1 MNARNT
7 LVLPINDPKALL
19 LSQEYVQAGKLIVFP
34 TDTLYGLACNP
45 TNPAALRDIYAAK
58 GRSTLK
64 ALPVLIGA
72 LEQLD
77 QLVENIPQ
85 QAKRLMERFW
95 PGALTLVLPKQA
107 HLPSEL
113 TPYPG
118 LAVRMPNNPFALE
131 LLQALGPLA
140 VTSANLSD
148 QTNPQTAQEVFAQ
161 LAGRVDLILDG
172 GKLKIG
178 QASTIVDCTGAEPTL
193 LRAGPIPFETLLQAW
208 QNE

>member
-7 LVLPINDPKALL
+7 LILPINDPKALL
-19 LSQEYVQAGKLIVFP
+19 LSQEYVQVGKLIVFP

-72 LEQLD
+72 LEQLT
-77 QLVENIPQ
+77 QLVENIPP
-85 QAKRLMERFW
+85 QARRLMERFW

-118 LAVRMPNNPFALE
+118 LAVRMPNHPFALE

-148 QTNPQTAQEVFAQ
+148 QTNPQTAQEVYTQ

>member
-1 MNARNT
+1 MNAKNT
-7 LVLPINDPKALL
+7 IILPISDPQSLL

-34 TDTLYGLACNP
+34 TDTLYGLACDPFNL
-45 TNPAALRDIYAAK
+45 AALRSIYAAK

-77 QLVENIPQ
+77 QLVENIPPNAQ
-85 QAKRLMERFW
+85 RLMERFW

-107 HLPSEL
+107 NLPSEL

-118 LAVRMPNNPFALE
+118 LAVRMPNHPFALK

-148 QTNPQTAQEVFAQ
+148 QINPKTAQEVWAQ
-161 LAGRVDLILDG
+161 LTSRVDLILDG
-172 GKLKIG
+172 GQLEIG
-178 QASTIVDCTGAEPTL
+178 QASTIIDCTGAEPML
-193 LRAGPIPFETLLQAW
+193 LRAGPIPFDTILQTW
-208 QNE
+208 QGG

>member
-34 TDTLYGLACNP
+34 TDTLYGLACDP

-58 GRSTLK
+58 SRSTLK

-77 QLVENIPQ
+77 QLVENIPP
-85 QAKRLMERFW
+85 QAQRLMERFW

-118 LAVRMPNNPFALE
+118 LAVRMPNHPFALE

-178 QASTIVDCTGAEPTL
+178 QASTIVDCTGAEPVL

>member
-7 LVLPINDPKALL
+7 LVLPINEPKALL

-34 TDTLYGLACNP
+34 TDTLYGLACAP
-45 TNPAALRDIYAAK
+45 TNSAALRDIYAAK
-58 GRSTLK
+58 SRSTLK
-64 ALPVLIGA
+64 ALPVLIGT

-77 QLVENIPQ
+77 QLVENIPP
-85 QAKRLMERFW
+85 QARHLMERFW

-118 LAVRMPNNPFALE
+118 LAVRMPNHPFALE

-178 QASTIVDCTGAEPTL
+178 QASTIVDCTGAEPML

>member
-34 TDTLYGLACNP
+34 TDTLYGLACDP
-45 TNPAALRDIYAAK
+45 SNPAALRSVYAAK
-58 GRSTLK
+58 SRSTLK
-64 ALPVLIGA
+64 ALPVLIGT

-77 QLVENIPQ
+77 QLVENIPP
-85 QAKRLMERFW
+85 QAQRLMERFW

-118 LAVRMPNNPFALE
+118 LAVRMPNHPFALE

-161 LAGRVDLILDG
+161 LTGRVDLILDG

-178 QASTIVDCTGAEPTL
+178 QASTIVDCTGAEPVL

>member
-19 LSQEYVQAGKLIVFP
+19 LSQEYVQVGKLIVFP

-64 ALPVLIGA
+64 ALPVLIGT

-77 QLVENIPQ
+77 QLVENIPP
-85 QAKRLMERFW
+85 QAQRLMERFW

-118 LAVRMPNNPFALE
+118 LAVRMPNHPFALE

-178 QASTIVDCTGAEPTL
+178 QASTIVDCTGAEPVL

>member
-34 TDTLYGLACNP
+34 TDTLYGLACDP

-77 QLVENIPQ
+77 QLVENIPP
-85 QAKRLMERFW
+85 QAQRLMERFW

-118 LAVRMPNNPFALE
+118 LAVRMPNHPFALE

-140 VTSANLSD
+140 VTSANLSG
-148 QTNPQTAQEVFAQ
+148 QTNPQTAQEVYTQ

-178 QASTIVDCTGAEPTL
+178 QASTIVDCTGAEPVL

>member
-1 MNARNT
+1 MTPRNT
-7 LVLPINDPKALL
+7 LVLPINDPQALL
-19 LSQEYVQAGKLIVFP
+19 LSQDFVQDGKLIVFP
-34 TDTLYGLACNP
+34 TDTLYGLACDP
-45 TNPAALRDIYAAK
+45 TNPAALRNIYAAK

-72 LEQLD
+72 IEQLD
-77 QLVENIPQ
+77 QLVENVPTE
-85 QAKRLMERFW
+85 ARRLMENFW

-118 LAVRMPNNPFALE
+118 LAVRMPDHPFALE

-148 QTNPQTAQEVFAQ
+148 QINPQTAQAVLEQ
-161 LAGRVDLILDG
+161 LSGRVDLILDG
-172 GKLKIG
+172 GRIKIG
-178 QASTIVDCTGAEPTL
+178 QASTIIDCTGAEPTL
-193 LRAGPIPFETLLQAW
+193 LRAGPIAFETLLQAW
-208 QNE
+208 QEG

>member
-58 GRSTLK
+58 SRSMLK

-77 QLVENIPQ
+77 QLVEHIPP
-85 QAKRLMERFW
+85 QAHHLMERFW

-118 LAVRMPNNPFALE
+118 LAVRMPNHPFALE

-161 LAGRVDLILDG
+161 LTGRVDLILDG

-178 QASTIVDCTGAEPTL
+178 QASTIIDCTGAEPTL
-193 LRAGPIPFETLLQAW
+193 LRTGPIPFETLLQTW

>member
-19 LSQEYVQAGKLIVFP
+19 LSQEYVQVGKLIVFP

-77 QLVENIPQ
+77 QLVENIPP
-85 QAKRLMERFW
+85 QARRLMERFW

-118 LAVRMPNNPFALE
+118 LAVRMPNHPFALE

-178 QASTIVDCTGAEPTL
+178 QASTIVDCTGAEPVL

>member
-1 MNARNT
+1 MNAKNSII
-7 LVLPINDPKALL
+7 LPISDPQALL
-19 LSQEYVQAGKLIVFP
+19 LSQEYVQVGKLIVFP

-72 LEQLD
+72 HEQLT
-77 QLVENIPQ
+77 QLVENIPP
-85 QAKRLMERFW
+85 QARRLMERFW

-118 LAVRMPNNPFALE
+118 LAVRMPNHPFALE

-148 QTNPQTAQEVFAQ
+148 QANPQTAQEVFAQ

-178 QASTIVDCTGAEPTL
+178 QASTIVDCTGAEPVL

-208 QNE
+208 QEG

>member
-64 ALPVLIGA
+64 ALPVLIGE

-77 QLVENIPQ
+77 QLVENIPP
-85 QAKRLMERFW
+85 QALRLMERFW

-118 LAVRMPNNPFALE
+118 LAVRMPNHPFALE

-148 QTNPQTAQEVFAQ
+148 QTNPQTAQEVYTQ

>member
-72 LEQLD
+72 LEQLT
-77 QLVENIPQ
+77 QLVENIPP
-85 QAKRLMERFW
+85 QARRLMERFW

-113 TPYPG
+113 TPYTG
-118 LAVRMPNNPFALE
+118 LAVRMPNHPFALE

-178 QASTIVDCTGAEPTL
+178 QASTIVDCTGAEPVL

>member
-7 LVLPINDPKALL
+7 LVLPINEPKALL

-34 TDTLYGLACNP
+34 TDTLYGLACAP
-45 TNPAALRDIYAAK
+45 TNSAALRDIYAAK
-58 GRSTLK
+58 SRSTLK
-64 ALPVLIGA
+64 ALPVLIGT

-77 QLVENIPQ
+77 QLVENIPP
-85 QAKRLMERFW
+85 QAQRLMERFW

-118 LAVRMPNNPFALE
+118 LAVRMPNHPFALE

-178 QASTIVDCTGAEPTL
+178 QASTIVDCTGAEPVL

>member
-58 GRSTLK
+58 SRSMLK

-77 QLVENIPQ
+77 QLVEHIPP
-85 QAKRLMERFW
+85 QAHHLMERFW

-118 LAVRMPNNPFALE
+118 LAVRMPNHPFALE

-161 LAGRVDLILDG
+161 LTGRVDLILDG

-178 QASTIVDCTGAEPTL
+178 QASTIIDCTGAEPTL

>member
-1 MNARNT
+1 MNAKNT
-7 LVLPINDPKALL
+7 IILPISDPQSLL

-34 TDTLYGLACNP
+34 TDTLYGLACDPFNL
-45 TNPAALRDIYAAK
+45 AALRSIYAAK

-72 LEQLD
+72 LDQLD
-77 QLVENIPQ
+77 QLVENIPP
-85 QAKRLMERFW
+85 QAQRLMERFW

-107 HLPSEL
+107 NLPSEL

-118 LAVRMPNNPFALE
+118 LAVRMPNHPFALK

-148 QTNPQTAQEVFAQ
+148 QINPKTAQEVWAQ
-161 LAGRVDLILDG
+161 LTSRVDLILDG
-172 GKLKIG
+172 GQLEIG
-178 QASTIVDCTGAEPTL
+178 QASTIIDCTGAEPML
-193 LRAGPIPFETLLQAW
+193 LRAGPIPFDTILQTW
-208 QNE
+208 QGG

>member
-34 TDTLYGLACNP
+34 TDTLYGLACAP
-45 TNPAALRDIYAAK
+45 TNSAALRDIYAAK
-58 GRSTLK
+58 SRSTLK
-64 ALPVLIGA
+64 ALPVLIGT

-77 QLVENIPQ
+77 QLVENIPP
-85 QAKRLMERFW
+85 QAQRLMERFW

-118 LAVRMPNNPFALE
+118 LAVRMPNHPFALE

-178 QASTIVDCTGAEPTL
+178 QASTIVDCTGAEPVL

>member
-19 LSQEYVQAGKLIVFP
+19 LSQEYVQVGKLIVFP

-72 LEQLD
+72 LEQLT
-77 QLVENIPQ
+77 QLVENIPP
-85 QAKRLMERFW
+85 QARRLMERFW

-161 LAGRVDLILDG
+161 LTGRVDLILDG

-178 QASTIVDCTGAEPTL
+178 QASTIIDCTGAEPTL
-193 LRAGPIPFETLLQAW
+193 LRTGPIPFETLLQTW

>member
-19 LSQEYVQAGKLIVFP
+19 LSQEYVQVGKLIVFP

-72 LEQLD
+72 LEQLT
-77 QLVENIPQ
+77 QLVENIPP
-85 QAKRLMERFW
+85 QARRLMERFW

-118 LAVRMPNNPFALE
+118 LAVRMPNHPFALE

-178 QASTIVDCTGAEPTL
+178 QASTIVDCTGAEPVL

>member
-1 MNARNT
+1 MNAKNT
-7 LVLPINDPKALL
+7 LL
-19 LSQEYVQAGKLIVFP
+19 LSIDDPQALPLSRELVQAGKLIVFP
-34 TDTLYGLACNP
+34 TDTLYGLACDP

-77 QLVENIPQ
+77 QLVENIPP
-85 QAKRLMERFW
+85 QARRLMERFW

-118 LAVRMPNNPFALE
+118 LAVRMPDHPFALL

-148 QTNPQTAQEVFAQ
+148 QANPQTAQEVFAQ

-178 QASTIVDCTGAEPTL
+178 QASTVIDCTGAEPVL
-193 LRAGPIPFETLLQAW
+193 LRAGPIPFETLMQVW
-208 QNE
+208 QEG

>member
-34 TDTLYGLACNP
+34 TDTLYGLACAP
-45 TNPAALRDIYAAK
+45 TNSAALRDISAAK
-58 GRSTLK
+58 SRSTLK
-64 ALPVLIGA
+64 APPVLIGT

-77 QLVENIPQ
+77 QLVENIPP
-85 QAKRLMERFW
+85 QAQRLMERFW

-118 LAVRMPNNPFALE
+118 LAVRMPNHPFALE

-178 QASTIVDCTGAEPTL
+178 QASTIVDCTGAEPVL

>member
-1 MNARNT
+1 MNAKNT
-7 LVLPINDPKALL
+7 IILPISDPQALL

-34 TDTLYGLACNP
+34 TDTLYGLACDPSNP
-45 TNPAALRDIYAAK
+45 SALRSIYAAK
-58 GRSTLK
+58 SRSTLK

-77 QLVENIPQ
+77 QLVENISPQ
-85 QAKRLMERFW
+85 AQRLMERFW

-107 HLPSEL
+107 NLPSEL
-113 TPYPG
+113 NPYPG
-118 LAVRMPNNPFALE
+118 LAVRMPNHPFALK

-148 QTNPQTAQEVFAQ
+148 QINPLTAQEVFAQ

-172 GKLKIG
+172 GQLEIG
-178 QASTIVDCTGAEPTL
+178 QASTIIDCMGAKPAL
-193 LRAGPIPFETLLQAW
+193 LRAGPIPFETLLQVW
-208 QNE
+208 QEG

>member
-19 LSQEYVQAGKLIVFP
+19 LSQEYVQVGKLIVFP
-34 TDTLYGLACNP
+34 TDTLYGLACDP

-58 GRSTLK
+58 SRSTLK
-64 ALPVLIGA
+64 ALPVLIGT

-77 QLVENIPQ
+77 QLVENIPPEAQ
-85 QAKRLMERFW
+85 RLMERFW
-95 PGALTLVLPKQA
+95 PGALTLVLPKLA

-118 LAVRMPNNPFALE
+118 LAVRMPNHPFALV

-178 QASTIVDCTGAEPTL
+178 QASTIVDCTGAEPVL

-208 QNE
+208 QND

>member
-34 TDTLYGLACNP
+34 TDTLYGLACAP
-45 TNPAALRDIYAAK
+45 TNSAALRDIYAAK
-58 GRSTLK
+58 SRSTLK
-64 ALPVLIGA
+64 ALPVLIGT

-77 QLVENIPQ
+77 QLVENIPPEAQ
-85 QAKRLMERFW
+85 RLMERFW

-118 LAVRMPNNPFALE
+118 LAVRMPNHPFALE

-178 QASTIVDCTGAEPTL
+178 QASTIVDCTGAEPVL

-208 QNE
+208 QND

>member
-34 TDTLYGLACNP
+34 TDTLYGLACAP

-77 QLVENIPQ
+77 QLVEHIPP
-85 QAKRLMERFW
+85 QARRLMERFW

-107 HLPSEL
+107 NLPSEL

-118 LAVRMPNNPFALE
+118 LAVRMPNHPFALE

-161 LAGRVDLILDG
+161 LTGRVDLILDG

-178 QASTIVDCTGAEPTL
+178 QASTIIDCTGGEPML

>member
-19 LSQEYVQAGKLIVFP
+19 LSQEYVQVGKLIVFP

-72 LEQLD
+72 LEQLT
-77 QLVENIPQ
+77 QLVENIPP
-85 QAKRLMERFW
+85 QARRLMERFW

-118 LAVRMPNNPFALE
+118 LAVRMPNHPFALE

-148 QTNPQTAQEVFAQ
+148 QTNPQTAQEVYTQ

>member
-19 LSQEYVQAGKLIVFP
+19 LSQEYVQVGKLIVFP
-34 TDTLYGLACNP
+34 TDTLYGLACDP

-64 ALPVLIGA
+64 ALPVLIGT

-77 QLVENIPQ
+77 QLVENIPP
-85 QAKRLMERFW
+85 QAQRLMERFW

-107 HLPSEL
+107 HLPGEL

-118 LAVRMPNNPFALE
+118 LAVRMPNHPFALE

-148 QTNPQTAQEVFAQ
+148 QTNPQTAQEVYTQ

-178 QASTIVDCTGAEPTL
+178 QASTIVDCTGAEPML

>member
-7 LVLPINDPKALL
+7 LVLPINEPKALL

-34 TDTLYGLACNP
+34 TDTLYGLACAP
-45 TNPAALRDIYAAK
+45 TNSAALRDIYAAK
-58 GRSTLK
+58 SRSTLK
-64 ALPVLIGA
+64 ALPVLIGT

-77 QLVENIPQ
+77 QLVENIPP
-85 QAKRLMERFW
+85 QAQRLMERFW

-118 LAVRMPNNPFALE
+118 LAVRMPNHPFALE

>member
-34 TDTLYGLACNP
+34 TDTLYGLACDP

-58 GRSTLK
+58 SRSTLK
-64 ALPVLIGA
+64 ALPVLIGT

-77 QLVENIPQ
+77 QLVENIPP
-85 QAKRLMERFW
+85 QAQRLMERFW

-118 LAVRMPNNPFALE
+118 LAVRMPNHPFALE

-161 LAGRVDLILDG
+161 LTGRVDLILDG

-178 QASTIVDCTGAEPTL
+178 QASTIVDCTGAEPVL

>member
-1 MNARNT
+1 MNAINT
-7 LVLPINDPKALL
+7 LILPITDPQALP
-19 LSQEYVQAGKLIVFP
+19 LSRELVQAGKLIVFP
-34 TDTLYGLACNP
+34 TDTLYGLACDP
-45 TNPAALRDIYAAK
+45 ANPAALRSVYAAK

-72 LEQLD
+72 FTQLD
-77 QLVENIPQ
+77 QVVQRVPPQ
-85 QAKRLMERFW
+85 VRRLMERFW
-95 PGALTLVLPKQA
+95 PGALTLVLPKQS

-118 LAVRMPNNPFALE
+118 LAVRMPDHPFTLQ

-148 QTNPQTAQEVFAQ
+148 QANPQTAQEVFAQ
-161 LAGRVDLILDG
+161 LAGWVDLILDG

-178 QASTIVDCTGAEPTL
+178 QASTIIDCTGAEPAL
-193 LRAGPIPFETLLQAW
+193 LRAGPIPFETLMQVW
-208 QNE
+208 QEG

>member
-34 TDTLYGLACNP
+34 TDTLYGLACDP

-77 QLVENIPQ
+77 QLVENIPP
-85 QAKRLMERFW
+85 QAQRLMERFW

-118 LAVRMPNNPFALE
+118 LAVRMPNHPFALE

>member
-1 MNARNT
+1 MNAKKT
-7 LVLPINDPKALL
+7 IILPISDSQALML
-19 LSQEYVQAGKLIVFP
+19 CQEYVQAGKLIVFP
-34 TDTLYGLACNP
+34 TDTLYGLACDP
-45 TNPAALRDIYAAK
+45 SNPAALRSIYAAK

-72 LEQLD
+72 LEHLD
-77 QLVENIPQ
+77 QLVENIPP
-85 QAKRLMERFW
+85 QAQRLMERFW

-107 HLPSEL
+107 NLPSEL

-118 LAVRMPNNPFALE
+118 LAVRMPNHPFALK

-148 QTNPQTAQEVFAQ
+148 QINPQTAQEVFAQ

-172 GKLKIG
+172 GQLEIG
-178 QASTIVDCTGAEPTL
+178 QASTIIDCTGAEPML
-193 LRAGPIPFETLLQAW
+193 LRAGPIPFETLLQIW
-208 QNE
+208 QEG